1 MRDADVDEVARLL
14 ARMCEQ
20 HDFVGARAA
29 HPNGRLVLARALHHD
44 FQRLAEELL
53 VDGEADLVL
62 HGHER
67 IQALLLDGLLD
78 LVLHRRRRCARP
90 LRVDEGVGRVVADFA
105 QEGEHL
111 LEVLIRLAGEADDEI
126 RRQAHVGDSRADAA
140 HEVAVRLHRVDTV
153 HRLEDAVAAVLDR
166 QVDVLTEVL
175 AVADGRDDLVRE
187 VLWVRGH
194 EAHAADARHLVDHLE
209 EICKVCE
216 LVVLA
221 VGVDIL
227 AEQRDFLIA
236 VLHGLLNLMHDV
248 LRQAAALAAA
258 HIRHD
263 AISAEIVAAVHDWH
277 PSREAARACDGY
289 VVRQLRL
296 AELHV
301 DDVTVLRLDLLHD
314 VRELVDLVGAEH
326 EVDVRRAL
334 DERIALFLRHAA
346 RDAEDQLW
354 VLALEALDLADLA
367 VDAVLRRL
375 AHAAGV
381 DEDEVCL
388 LHQLRPLIADRAE
401 LPHHALRIAL
411 VHLASVYYHF
421 NETVNF
427 SIDNLHI

>member
-20 HDFVGARAA
+20 HDLVGARAA
-29 HPNGRLVLARALHHD
+29 HPDGGLVLTRALHHD

-67 IQALLLDGLLD
+67 IEALLLDGLLD

-90 LRVDEGVGRVVADFA
+90 PRVDEGIGRVVADLA

-126 RRQAHVGDSRADAA
+126 RRQAHVGDGRADAA
-140 HEVAVRLHRVDTV
+140 HEVTVRLHRVDAV

-166 QVDVLTEVL
+166 QVDVLAEVL
-175 AVADGRDDLVRE
+175 AVADGRDDPVRE
-187 VLWVRGH
+187 VLRVRGH

-209 EICKVCE
+209 EVRKVRE

-221 VGVDIL
+221 VGVDVL
-227 AEQRDFLIA
+227 AEQSDFLIA
-236 VLHGLLNLMHDV
+236 VLHGLLDLADDV
-248 LRQAAALAAA
+248 LGQAAALAAA
-258 HIRHD
+258 HVRHD
-263 AISAEIVAAVHDWH
+263 AVGAEVVAAVHDRH
-277 PSREAARACDGY
+277 PGREAARARDGH
-289 VVRQLRL
+289 VIRQFRL

-301 DDVTVLRLDLLHD
+301 DDVAVLRLDLLHD
-314 VRELVDLVGAEH
+314 MRELVDLVGAEH
-326 EVDVRRAL
+326 EIDVRRTL

-346 RDAEDQLW
+346 RDAEDQLR
-354 VLALEALDLADLA
+354 VLALEALDLTDLA

-375 AHAAGV
+375 SHTAGV
-381 DEDEVCL
+381 DEDEVRL
-388 LHQLRPLIADRAE
+388 LHRLRPLIADCAE

>member
-1 MRDADVDEVARLL
+1 MD
-14 ARMCEQ
+14 
-20 HDFVGARAA
+20 
-29 HPNGRLVLARALHHD
+29 VLA
-44 FQRLAEELL
+44 
-53 VDGEADLVL
+53 
-62 HGHER
+62 
-67 IQALLLDGLLD
+67 
-78 LVLHRRRRCARP
+78 
-90 LRVDEGVGRVVADFA
+90 
-105 QEGEHL
+105 
-111 LEVLIRLAGEADDEI
+111 
-126 RRQAHVGDSRADAA
+126 
-140 HEVAVRLHRVDTV
+140 
-153 HRLEDAVAAVLDR
+153 
-166 QVDVLTEVL
+166 EVL

-194 EAHAADARHLVDHLE
+194 EAHAADARHLVDHLQE
-209 EICKVCE
+209 VRKVRE

-221 VGVDIL
+221 VGVDVL

-236 VLHGLLNLMHDV
+236 VLHGLLDLADDV
-248 LRQAAALAAA
+248 LGQAAALTAA

-263 AISAEIVAAVHDWH
+263 AVSAEVVAAVHDWH

-334 DERIALFLRHAA
+334 DECIALFLRHAA
-346 RDAEDQLW
+346 RDAEDQLR
-354 VLALEALDLADLA
+354 VLALEALDLANLA

-388 LHQLRPLIADRAE
+388 LHRLRPLIADRAE

-411 VHLASVYYHF
+411 VHLASIDQEIRIAMQLAIYHF
-421 NETVNF
+421 HTFCSVLFFAVYLIINALLYQKWARLSTTQPTEIQQYC
-427 SIDNLHI
+427 IDHDA